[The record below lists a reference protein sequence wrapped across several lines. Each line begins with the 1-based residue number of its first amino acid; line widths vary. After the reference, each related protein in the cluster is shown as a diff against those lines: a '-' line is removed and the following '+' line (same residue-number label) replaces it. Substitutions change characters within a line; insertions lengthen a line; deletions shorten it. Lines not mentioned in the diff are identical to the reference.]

1 MKRYLSIFMLAVMIF
16 IITGCTREDI
26 TKATYH
32 GQSFHWESTMIFDEE
47 GKQSL
52 NIKYLGQEQLPIEV
66 SFNAEFLS
74 GNGSGGYVEYGELA
88 NEVFG
93 GFTFEDDYDKK
104 IHGDVSK
111 YRNKDS
117 LKVIIKWNDK
127 EETIVLNKVE
137 E

>member
-1 MKRYLSIFMLAVMIF
+1 MKRYLAMFVLAIMVF
-16 IITGCTREDI
+16 IITGCTGNDI
-26 TKATYH
+26 TKLTYR
-32 GQSFHWESTMIFDEE
+32 GESFNWESTMIFDEE
-47 GKQSL
+47 DKQSL
-52 NIKYLGQEQLPIEV
+52 NIKYLGHEQLPIDV
-66 SFNAEFLS
+66 SFNADFLS
-74 GNGSGGYVEYGELA
+74 ENGMGGCVEYGELA

-93 GFTFEDDYDKK
+93 GFTFENDYDKK

-127 EETIVLNKVE
+127 EEIIMLNKVE

>member
-1 MKRYLSIFMLAVMIF
+1 MKRYLSVFVLAIIVF
-16 IITGCTREDI
+16 IITGCTGDDI
-26 TKATYH
+26 TKVTYH
-32 GQSFHWESTMIFDEE
+32 GKSFNWESTMIFDEE
-47 GKQSL
+47 DKQSL
-52 NIKYLGQEQLPIEV
+52 NIKYLGQEQLPIDV
-66 SFNAEFLS
+66 SFSAEFLS
-74 GNGSGGYVEYGELA
+74 GNGSGGCVEYGELA

-127 EETIVLNKVE
+127 EETIVLNKVD
-137 E
+137 